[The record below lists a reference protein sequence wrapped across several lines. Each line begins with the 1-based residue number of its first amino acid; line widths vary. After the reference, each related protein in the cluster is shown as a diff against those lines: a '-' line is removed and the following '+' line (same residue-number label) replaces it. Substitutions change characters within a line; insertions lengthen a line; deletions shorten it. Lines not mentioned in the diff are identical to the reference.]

1 MTYSNSR
8 NDTATDKKSTN
19 SLKIDIR
26 FAGRVAIL
34 GSILF
39 FCTFVLL
46 GLIQPGY
53 DMTRDTVSMLVLGK
67 WGWVQSANFLMMAGT
82 VLIFGLGL
90 GWSIYKNVINPVS
103 VIFTLFATGFVIG
116 TIFPT
121 NPATPSSLNELSA
134 LSMTE
139 KIHELMAFSMIIL
152 APLLLY
158 PIFVS
163 LKNSPQWRSL
173 LPYTVGVFV
182 FNCIV
187 GWLWI
192 YLLGYDWFWEWKGL
206 LQKILIT
213 NILVWLVVM
222 GRRLMKYPIQKTRIR
237 SYCL

>member
-1 MTYSNSR
+1 MGEAPFMKLVGR
-8 NDTATDKKSTN
+8 LKSEQEVTN
-19 SLKIDIR
+19 VLLT
-26 FAGRVAIL
+26 GQLAIL

-39 FCTFVLL
+39 FSTFVLL

-53 DMTRDTVSMLVLGK
+53 NMTRDTVSMLVLGE
-67 WGWVQSANFLMMAGT
+67 WGWIQSVNFLMLAGM

-90 GWSIYKNVINPVS
+90 GWSIYKKVINPVS
-103 VIFTLFATGFVIG
+103 VIFGFMSLGMLIG

-121 NPATPSSLNELSA
+121 NPATPRNLHELML
-134 LSMTE
+134 LSWTE
-139 KIHELMAFSMIIL
+139 QIHELMAFMMVVL

-158 PIFVS
+158 PVFVS
-163 LKNSPQWRSL
+163 LKKSPQWRSL

-192 YLLGYDWFWEWKGL
+192 YLLGFDWFWEWKGL

-213 NILVWLVVM
+213 NILVWMVVM
-222 GRRLMKYPIQKTRIR
+222 GRRMMKMSQNKTYDI
-237 SYCL
+237 LK